1 MKLRDVYGFQV
12 AGSPPAMNVQ
22 LPNMTAP
29 FVKQRDEKLMKLEQ
43 QVNKSMHD
51 AIAKL
56 EPIKP
61 EKFSQPSNKV
71 RMVSYE
77 DAIKELANSLKSTD
91 NKP

>member
-1 MKLRDVYGFQV
+1 MKLRDVYGFLV

-29 FVKQRDEKLMKLEQ
+29 YVKQRDEKLVKLEQ
-43 QVNKSMHD
+43 QVNKSMFE

-56 EPIKP
+56 EPVKP
-61 EKFSQPSNKV
+61 EKFLQPANKV
-71 RMVSYE
+71 KMVSYE
-77 DAIKELANSLKSTD
+77 EAIKELANALKPTD

>member
-29 FVKQRDEKLMKLEQ
+29 YVKQRDEKLVKLEQ
-43 QVNKSMHD
+43 QVNKSMFE

-56 EPIKP
+56 EPVKP
-61 EKFSQPSNKV
+61 EKFLQPANKV
-71 RMVSYE
+71 KMVSYE
-77 DAIKELANSLKSTD
+77 EAIKELANALKPTD